1 MDKNVLATLALDES
15 KTLARIEPLY
25 SSLFFH
31 FCFSF
36 LFKLF
41 GVLSF
46 SAKQKKDYK
55 CELAVLSYKSKGFY
69 KSNKRTYTLSRFVLK
84 A

>member
-1 MDKNVLATLALDES
+1 LQTLWARGHVKFDGLTIVERLVSVSLDGGEMDKNVLATLALDKS

-46 SAKQKKDYK
+46 SRK
-55 CELAVLSYKSKGFY
+55 
-69 KSNKRTYTLSRFVLK
+69 
-84 A
+84 